1 MWREQAGSTAARWW
15 SPTNVP
21 SVLFVIHAIDR
32 PNSLELRKATR
43 PAHLE
48 FLAGFDTPV
57 GGPLLDADG
66 AMCGSCV
73 ILDVP
78 DRAAADAFVE
88 NDPYAK
94 AGLFE
99 SVTVH
104 EFMKVSWP

>member
-1 MWREQAGSTAARWW
+1 M
-15 SPTNVP
+15 
-21 SVLFVIHAIDR
+21 LFVIHAIDR

-48 FLAGFDTPV
+48 FLAGFETPV

-66 AMCGSCV
+66 QMCGSCI

-78 DRAAADAFVE
+78 DRAAAEAFVE

-99 SVTVH
+99 SVDVH
-104 EFMKVSWP
+104 EFMKVSWPR